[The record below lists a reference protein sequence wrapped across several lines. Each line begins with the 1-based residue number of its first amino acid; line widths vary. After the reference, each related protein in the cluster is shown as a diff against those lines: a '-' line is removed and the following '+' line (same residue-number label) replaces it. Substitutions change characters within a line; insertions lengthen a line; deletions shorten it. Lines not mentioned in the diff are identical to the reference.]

1 MGLLVSFVKISHL
14 YKLFIILGILL
25 YTTRVSAQDWS
36 LKIHDDNISENIK
49 PIKYEHVLKD
59 SLAVLR
65 EIHIYVLKLHELSF
79 LEAAMDSI
87 IYTNKQ
93 VEAFVHVG
101 SRHNWS
107 MLHSG
112 NVPDE
117 YLYKSGYKQKFYSK
131 TRFSYKELAS
141 LENRVI
147 KYSENS
153 GFPFARIELD
163 SIELSDSYFSAT
175 LNYKSGPLIR
185 FDTVALV
192 GTARV
197 KRRYLESYLGI
208 TPGALYNQQK
218 VQNLDRQLRQLQ
230 YLKVVKTP
238 EVFFSNGKAQ
248 PVLFANLRKC
258 NQLDGYLGFQ
268 PGAGAS
274 GKLLLTGEFNMNL
287 KNLLQSGK
295 ELLVQWK
302 RYDIQSQL
310 LKTSYLHPRLF
321 HSNIDIKLN
330 FDLLKQDTSFLILD
344 RNAAIYLAL
353 NATSKIKF
361 FTGLKSNASL
371 GNAQASNVEG
381 GNYDFKF
388 FNYGIGY
395 TLATLDDVFYP
406 MKGWNITFDV
416 STGNKKIL
424 NYVPLNTE
432 TSIPTSSMQWA
443 GEANVQAF
451 IRIGKKATL
460 LNQFQGGAVQ
470 SQNLVLSDLYRVGGL
485 KTLRGFNENQYYTSD
500 FAIYTLEYRYFTD
513 ESSYVMLFV
522 NQGYIHNQLNDDYTD
537 WPTGFGT
544 GISFS
549 TKAGIFQFIYA
560 LGNAKD
566 QPINLNL
573 SKIHFGL
580 VSRF

>member
-1 MGLLVSFVKISHL
+1 M
-14 YKLFIILGILL
+14 YKLFAILGILL
-25 YTTRVSAQDWS
+25 CTAANVLAQDWS
-36 LKIHDDNISENIK
+36 LNIQNDNISENIK
-49 PIKYEHVLKD
+49 PIKYEHTLKD
-59 SLAVLR
+59 SLGVLR
-65 EIHIYVLKLHELSF
+65 EIHIYILKLHEASF

-87 IYTNKQ
+87 IYTKKH

-131 TRFSYKELAS
+131 TRFSYRELAS

-163 SIELSDSYFSAT
+163 SIQLTESYFSAT
-175 LNYKSGPLIR
+175 LNYTSGPLIR

-197 KRRYLESYLGI
+197 KRRYIESYLGI

-218 VQNLDRQLRQLQ
+218 VQNLERQLRQLQ
-230 YLKVVKTP
+230 YLKVVKAP
-238 EVFFSNGKAQ
+238 EVFFSTGKAQ
-248 PVLFANLRKC
+248 PVIFVNTRKC

-268 PGAGAS
+268 PNS
-274 GKLLLTGEFNMNL
+274 NTSKKLLLTGEFNMNL

-295 ELLVQWK
+295 ELSIQWK
-302 RYDIQSQL
+302 RFDVQSQL
-310 LKTSYLHPRLF
+310 LKTSYVHPRLF
-321 HSNIDIKLN
+321 HSNIDMKLN
-330 FDLLKQDTSFLILD
+330 FNLLKQDTSFLTLD
-344 RNAAIYLAL
+344 RSAAIYLGL
-353 NATSKIKF
+353 NSTSKIKF
-361 FTGLKSNASL
+361 FTGLKSNTAL
-371 GNAQASNVEG
+371 GSTQMNSTQGE
-381 GNYDFKF
+381 NYDFKF

-406 MKGWNITFDV
+406 MKGWNITVDA

-424 NYVPLNTE
+424 NYEPLSTE
-432 TSIPTSSMQWA
+432 NAIPTSAMQWA
-443 GEANVQAF
+443 AEANVQAF
-451 IRIGKKATL
+451 IQIGKKATL
-460 LNQFQGGAVQ
+460 LNQFQGGTVQ
-470 SQNLVLSDLYRVGGL
+470 SQNLVISDLYRVGGL
-485 KTLRGFNENQYYTSD
+485 KTLRGFNENNYYVSD
-500 FAIYTLEYRYFTD
+500 YAIYTLEYRYFTD
-513 ESSYVMLFV
+513 ESSYVMLFA
-522 NQGYIHNQLNDDYTD
+522 NQAYVYNKINSDFTD
-537 WPTGFGT
+537 WPIGFGT

-549 TKAGIFQFIYA
+549 TKAGVFQFIYA
-560 LGNAKD
+560 LGSAKD
-566 QPINLNL
+566 QPLNLNL